1 MFGSN
6 FLLKIKAI
14 RYTTYNEIKSK
25 SKTYN
30 NTKTWKY
37 KDMKGE

>member
-6 FLLKIKAI
+6 FLLKVKAI
-14 RYTTYNEIKSK
+14 RYTTYNEMK

-30 NTKTWKY
+30 EARTWKY
-37 KDMKGE
+37 KEMKGE